1 MDYKSY
7 LINEIPNLI
16 QENKNDKYLHS
27 YNLIR
32 IKRFLIQ
39 TTMIFIFQ
47 FMIII
52 NLIFSYPPLPMYPPI
67 GISFVMFYL
76 FGNNAI
82 FGLLLGGFGGYLLK
96 GLAIETTVLYLIAD
110 LGCGYLGSVLCQ
122 NVFSSDIKPFLNL
135 QNGFK
140 FFRINA
146 LITCLISSLIR
157 ISAAISINLNITF
170 YDYINLWLS
179 DLNAILILSSFLLSW
194 SYIPFSREKI
204 SDQTITKIPTITLG
218 AFIMLSVFFM
228 KKIELGY
235 LIIAAMII
243 ATYAS
248 KIYGYLIATL
258 LLFII
263 STIFLSYFIAVK
275 QQYVQNF
282 GLELYTLIPA
292 TLLVFVICILYAG
305 YCHHRNMLVP

>member
-1 MDYKSY
+1 MW
-7 LINEIPNLI
+7 LEC
-16 QENKNDKYLHS
+16 
-27 YNLIR
+27 
-32 IKRFLIQ
+32 
-39 TTMIFIFQ
+39 
-47 FMIII
+47 
-52 NLIFSYPPLPMYPPI
+52 
-67 GISFVMFYL
+67 L
-76 FGNNAI
+76 F
-82 FGLLLGGFGGYLLK
+82 
-96 GLAIETTVLYLIAD
+96 
-110 LGCGYLGSVLCQ
+110 
-122 NVFSSDIKPFLNL
+122 
-135 QNGFK
+135 
-140 FFRINA
+140 
-146 LITCLISSLIR
+146 
-157 ISAAISINLNITF
+157 NITF